1 MFSKE
6 TYKKRR
12 NVLRQSMPGGIGLLV
27 GNDEVGMNYAGN
39 VYPFRQDST
48 FLYYFGI
55 DIPGL
60 YAGIDFD
67 AGQDILFGDDPS
79 SNDIV
84 WTGPVTPMKEYAEKC
99 GIDTIKGSK
108 DLADY
113 ITEAAKKGNKVHFLN
128 PYRHKQNIFISELFQ
143 QSPPW
148 VEANCSEELT
158 INVVNQRSIKEEQ
171 ELEELDS
178 ATTLTAKMHQRAMEF
193 AQPGMTERQVM
204 AEVYKVALSEGAG
217 VSFPPIVSVR
227 GEVLHNQYFGN
238 ELKEGQLLLV
248 DCGAENNMHYAGDM
262 TRTFPVSNNFTNQQ
276 KEIYSIVLEAQ
287 TKTAAAINPGVPYKD
302 IHMMAAKIITSGLKN
317 LGIMQGDVEEAVEAG
332 AHALFFPHGLGHM
345 IGLDV
350 HDMEN
355 FGEKYVGYDKSTSR
369 SEQFGTNHLRL
380 AKKLVAGNVLT
391 IEPGIYFIPTLI
403 SIWKSEN
410 KFTEF
415 INYQKLVDYSEFGGI
430 RIEEDLAVTSD
441 GGRLLGIPVAKE
453 IVDIEII
460 RNS

>member
-1 MFSKE
+1 MFSKD

-12 NVLRQSMPGGIGLLV
+12 SALRKSMLGGIGLLV

-60 YAGIDFD
+60 CAIIDFD
-67 AGQDILFGDDPS
+67 KDQDVLFGDDPS
-79 SNDIV
+79 VDNIV
-84 WTGPVTPMKEYAEKC
+84 WTGPVTPLKEYAERC
-99 GIDTIKGSK
+99 DIDILKSTN
-108 DLADY
+108 DMAVF
-113 ITEAAKKGNKVHFLN
+113 ITEAVKKGLIVHFLN
-128 PYRHKQNIFISELFQ
+128 PYRHKQKFFISELFH
-143 QSPPW
+143 QSPQW

-158 INVVNQRSIKEEQ
+158 IKIVDQRSIKEEQ
-171 ELEELDS
+171 ELKELDS
-178 ATTLTAKMHQRAMEF
+178 ATMITAKMHQHAMEF

-238 ELKEGQLLLV
+238 KLEEGQLLLV

-287 TKTAAAINPGVPYKD
+287 TKTAAAINPGVLYKD
-302 IHMMAAKIITSGLKN
+302 IHMKAAKIITSGLKN
-317 LGIMQGDVEEAVEAG
+317 LGIMQDDVDEAVEAG

-355 FGEKYVGYDKSTSR
+355 LGEKYVGYDKSTSR
-369 SEQFGTNHLRL
+369 SDQFGKNFLRL

-410 KFTEF
+410 KFAEF
-415 INYQKLVDYSEFGGI
+415 INYQKLTDYSEFGGI
-430 RIEEDLAVTSD
+430 RIEEDFAVTSK
-441 GGRLLGIPVAKE
+441 GGRLLGKPVAKE
-453 IVDIEII
+453 VIDIEMI
-460 RNS
+460 RKS